1 MRLKKT
7 SLASKVLISGA
18 TSGLGRALSLAFAKQ
33 NVPLV
38 LSARSQIKLEQLR
51 AEIDPK
57 IPVEVIVCDLSN
69 SVDRSHLIEEIHRL
83 KPDLVINNAG
93 FGLYGPALEH
103 PISEQLDIAEVNAL
117 APLQLTLETAKMLKK
132 NNLKGTIVNVSS
144 AAAFFSFPE
153 FTVYSASKAFVNQFS
168 LALDRELS
176 SEGIRVLTACPG
188 QFRTAFRARASKGHD
203 LGSNNAGMEVDR
215 VVEGILMQIKDGTPI
230 KIIDWKYRL
239 GVRLAKAL
247 VPRRWLENILRRSIH
262 TRISGISL

>member
-1 MRLKKT
+1 M
-7 SLASKVLISGA
+7 ASKVLISGS
-18 TSGLGRALSLAFAKQ
+18 TSGLGRALSFAFAKQ

-38 LSARSQIKLEQLR
+38 LSARSLIKLEQLR
-51 AEIDPK
+51 AEIDPEL
-57 IPVEVIVCDLSN
+57 PVEFIVGDLSN
-69 SVDRSHLIEEIHRL
+69 PADRSHLIEEIHRL

-117 APLQLTLETAKMLKK
+117 TPLQLTLETAKMLKTNK
-132 NNLKGTIVNVSS
+132 LKGTIVNVSS

-188 QFRTAFRARASKGHD
+188 QFRTAFRARASKGRD
-203 LGSNNAGMEVDR
+203 LGTDNAGMEVDR
-215 VVEGILMQIKDGTPI
+215 VVEEILKQIKDGTPI

-262 TRISGISL
+262 NRISDINL